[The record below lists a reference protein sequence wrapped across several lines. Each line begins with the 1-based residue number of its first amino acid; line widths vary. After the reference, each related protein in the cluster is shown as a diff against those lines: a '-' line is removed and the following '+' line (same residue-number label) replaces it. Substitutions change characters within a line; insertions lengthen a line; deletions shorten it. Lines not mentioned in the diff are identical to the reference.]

1 MGCRPSTVAVEAAQS
16 DKVAVLVTVEI
27 KTELE
32 AEFLEIMH
40 VDAKESRKEEGC
52 ECFHLLKVAG
62 DDMECGGGSECVICM
77 LPVDV
82 WSTKSRMV
90 TPCNHFFHTECL
102 ERWLAVKLECPTCRR
117 TLPPP

>member
-1 MGCRPSTVAVEAAQS
+1 MGGRPSTVAVEAAQS

-62 DDMECGGGSECVICM
+62 DDMECAYSFYEVY
-77 LPVDV
+77 
-82 WSTKSRMV
+82 KSV
-90 TPCNHFFHTECL
+90 EAQKEH
-102 ERWLAVKLECPTCRR
+102 K
-117 TLPPP
+117 TLPHYLAWADFKERGGVVSQTVVKYIGVNVA